1 MRDKTAINKYK
12 RITEDSLYPLL
23 WRMAVPSM
31 IGMIVNAVY
40 NMTDTFFV
48 GKLDRT
54 DLTASVGIVFTFI
67 SIVQA
72 VGFWFGYGAGNYVS
86 KQIGAKAPDEADKM
100 TSIGAG
106 LAVITGVAV
115 MLPGIVFI
123 RPLALLLG
131 AGASQELMDATI
143 SYLRITILTVPV
155 MLLANVLYNV
165 LRLQGSARDSMTGML
180 AGMLINIVLDPV
192 FILKLNM
199 GVAGA
204 ALASLAGQTA
214 GMLILLAMMGK
225 NGNTAVRLSMVK
237 PEKAYLKVILIGG
250 APNFSR
256 QGITALSAVILNN
269 IAGQYGNAAIAGM
282 SIASR
287 IVQMG
292 YALVIG
298 FGQGFQPI
306 CAINYGAGK
315 YDRIKKSFK
324 QALLTATVF
333 LLVATVIFAF
343 NTDALVRKFSTD
355 EAVIRCAADIL
366 RAQCVS
372 LPFMAYYILI
382 GMKLQ
387 NTGRFAAA
395 TSVTVAQNGIF
406 LVPAVLIFTYMAGYT
421 GLVWCRC
428 VSDICALVFSIVVGI
443 RIENKYLKIQT
454 GVI

>member
-1 MRDKTAINKYK
+1 MRDKASADKYK
-12 RITEDSLYPLL
+12 RITEDKLYPLL

-40 NMTDTFFV
+40 NMTDTYFV

-54 DLTASVGIVFTFI
+54 DLTASVGIVFSFI

-86 KQIGAKAPDEADKM
+86 KKIGAKEPDEADKM
-100 TSIGAG
+100 TSVGAG
-106 LAVITGVAV
+106 LAVITGVAAMV
-115 MLPGIVFI
+115 PGIVFL
-123 RPLALLLG
+123 RPLAILLG
-131 AGASQELMDATI
+131 AGTSQGLMDATI
-143 SYLRITILTVPV
+143 SYLRITVLTVPV

-165 LRLQGSARDSMTGML
+165 LRLQGSAKDSMTGML

-192 FILKLNM
+192 FILMLNM

-204 ALASLAGQTA
+204 ALASLIGQTT
-214 GMLILLAMMGK
+214 GMLILLSRMGR
-225 NGNTAVRLSMVK
+225 NGNTAVRLPMAK
-237 PEKAYLKVILIGG
+237 PEAAYIKEILIGG

-256 QGITALSAVILNN
+256 QGITSLSAVILNN

-282 SIASR
+282 GIALR

-315 YDRIKKSFK
+315 CDRIRKSFK

-333 LLVATVIFAF
+333 LIAAAAVFAF
-343 NTDALVRKFSTD
+343 NTDALVRGFSTD

-387 NTGRFAAA
+387 NIGRFAAA

-406 LVPAVLIFTYMAGYT
+406 LVPAALIFTYIAGYT

-428 VSDICALVFSIVVGI
+428 VSDICALIFSIVIGI
-443 RIENKYLKIQT
+443 RIENKYLKIKT